1 MKIRLLGLLSLCA
14 MLFVSGCVPEE
25 LRLRRDLEKDTCVN
39 IGAILPI
46 TGSNKR
52 YGEKMLEGLN
62 FALDEANSR
71 RGLNGLPIR
80 LIVFDSRSTASGAAE
95 AVEEA
100 ARQNVAALIAGYDT
114 TEVAAILPRVEALR
128 LPTIIPLA
136 TDTEQVGYSRFVFR
150 NIYSDRQ
157 QAETIAAYLWYW
169 RKVMR
174 LGILVDMSPKEE
186 YSRNIARDV
195 SSHFTKLGGKVVCT
209 AEFRGDSYESE
220 LRTIMTHAPRAIL
233 LPVEASRAAKMIK
246 KLRELGYKGI
256 ICGPDSWDSEA
267 LIQGLAGLR
276 EPGDC
281 VYMGLFSF
289 DSRRHEFK
297 TFNREFAAQRFH
309 SPGSSEIQSY
319 DALKLLLIG
328 LSNAD
333 DIFKFEENWLSI
345 RNHSGAAAVYTM
357 LPHGRIDRTMYI
369 KSIAPPNVADPDP
382 YSRMLLEFQYS
393 KLETYRDSLDD
404 SMSDDNNDQ

>member
-1 MKIRLLGLLSLCA
+1 MKIRLLKILPLAALLLA
-14 MLFVSGCVPEE
+14 GCVPEE
-25 LRLRRDLEKDTCVN
+25 LRLRRDLENETSVT
-39 IGAILPI
+39 IGAILPL

-71 RGLNGLPIR
+71 RGLNGRPIK
-80 LIVFDSRSTASGAAE
+80 LVTFDSGSTASGAAR

-100 ARQNVAALIAGYDT
+100 ADRNVVAIIAGYDT
-114 TEVAAILPRVEALR
+114 NEVSAILPRVEALR
-128 LPTIIPLA
+128 LPTVIPMA
-136 TDTEQVGYSRFVFR
+136 TDTEHVGFNRFVFR
-150 NIYSDRQ
+150 NIYTDRQ

-195 SSHFTKLGGKVVCT
+195 ASYFSSLGGQVVCT
-209 AEFRGDSYESE
+209 AEFRGGDFEKP
-220 LRTIMTHAPRAIL
+220 LRLIMTNAPRAIL
-233 LPVEASRAAKMIK
+233 LPFEASLAARMIK
-246 KLRELGYKGI
+246 KLRELGYRGI

-267 LIQGLAGLR
+267 LILNLAGLK

-281 VYMGLFSF
+281 VYMGLFS
-289 DSRRHEFK
+289 DESKRRSF
-297 TFNREFAAQRFH
+297 REFNKEFSAKNFH
-309 SPGSSEIQSY
+309 SPGSSEVQSY
-319 DALKLLLIG
+319 DAFKLLLIG

-333 DIFKFEENWLSI
+333 DLLKFNKNWLSI
-345 RNHSGAAAVYTM
+345 RYHTGAAAVYTM
-357 LPHGRIDRTMYI
+357 LPGGKIDRTMYI
-369 KSIAPPNVADPDP
+369 KSIAPPNVANPDP

-393 KLETYRDSLDD
+393 KLETYRDSLDAGK
-404 SMSDDNNDQ
+404 SDDD

>member
-1 MKIRLLGLLSLCA
+1 MKIRMTGLLSLA
-14 MLFVSGCVPEE
+14 VLLLAAGCVPEE
-25 LRLRRDLEKDTCVN
+25 LMLRRNLEKDTCVN
-39 IGAILPI
+39 IGAILPLS
-46 TGSNKR
+46 GGNKR

-62 FALDEANSR
+62 FALEEENAR

-80 LIVFDSRSTASGAAE
+80 LITFDSGSTAEGAAR
-95 AVEEA
+95 AVQEA
-100 ARQNVAALIAGYDT
+100 ARQNVAAIIAGYDT
-114 TEVAAILPRVEALR
+114 TEVAAILPHVEALR
-128 LPTIIPLA
+128 LPTVIPMA
-136 TDTEQVGYSRFVFR
+136 TDTEQVGFNRFVFR

-157 QAETIAAYLWYW
+157 QAETLAAYLWYW

-195 SSHFTKLGGKVVCT
+195 SGHFTKLGGLVVCT
-209 AEFRGDSYESE
+209 AEFRGDEYESA
-220 LRTIMTHAPRAIL
+220 LRSIMTHAPRAIL
-233 LPVEASRAAKMIK
+233 LPVEASRAARMIK
-246 KLRELGYKGI
+246 KLRELGYRGI

-267 LIQGLAGLR
+267 LIQGLAGLH

-281 VYMGLFSF
+281 VYMGLFSS
-289 DSRRHEFK
+289 DSRRREFK
-297 TFNREFAAQRFH
+297 EFKRAFYAKHFH

-333 DIFKFEENWLSI
+333 DLIKFTQNWLSI
-345 RNHSGAAAVYTM
+345 REHSGAAAVYTM
-357 LPHGRIDRTMYI
+357 LPNGRIDRTMYI

-393 KLETYRDSLDD
+393 RLETYRDSLDD
-404 SMSDDNNDQ
+404 SAGENKD